1 MMTFLYNCPY
11 LREIHGFFFA
21 TAIVGFILLA
31 YYAFHNLKGPQ
42 LKKLVKW
49 LLIIGIVGSILT
61 ASFSRGGYKHKRGMY
76 VHKSEKIELM
86 KTHLEEVDHEDHDA
100 ILEMMQDSKMHKGMI
115 R

>member
-1 MMTFLYNCPY
+1 M
-11 LREIHGFFFA
+11 EIHGFFFA
-21 TAIVGFILLA
+21 TAIVGFVLLA
-31 YYAFHNLKGPQ
+31 YYAFHNLKGPE

-49 LLIIGIVGSILT
+49 LLIIGILGSILT

-76 VHKSEKIELM
+76 MQKSEKMEMM

-100 ILEMMQDSKMHKGMI
+100 ILEMMKNMEEKKGWK